1 MNGIGNSLEKVVIV
15 PFCSHAI
22 QENQLEG
29 KEISLKTFLN
39 EAKGNTSIEYEQ
51 VIFLLIFYQGGF
63 LTWGVCMSTVNM
75 SAIDMIL
82 CTLLSVII
90 QRCITNKKLF
100 FDRSTGLLGTHLL

>member
-51 VIFLLIFYQGGF
+51 VIFLLYILLFNFIVKCNMNYLTKF
-63 LTWGVCMSTVNM
+63 LNIKKFREI
-75 SAIDMIL
+75 A
-82 CTLLSVII
+82 TL
-90 QRCITNKKLF
+90 N
-100 FDRSTGLLGTHLL
+100 